1 MKVFADGRW
10 HVATKHS
17 AIMVEVSEQDKW
29 ALARMAPDATCY
41 AEFHDA
47 DPRTEPERLTW
58 MQAMKRL
65 ISRKDNAV

>member
-17 AIMVEVSEQDKW
+17 GIMIQLTDEDKW
-29 ALARMAPDATCY
+29 AISHMSPKDTCY
-41 AEFHDA
+41 AVFNRY
-47 DPRTEPERLTW
+47 DPRSDIAKREW

-65 ISRKDNAV
+65 INRKDDAV